1 MMNFEWIM
9 FVKTQTSATKGSQ
22 RDQILLF
29 TPGEERNPGK
39 KGNLLAPVFGRIK
52 LKSEIS
58 VPPKTGKI

>member
-29 TPGEERNPGK
+29 TPGEERNPGI
-39 KGNLLAPVFGRIK
+39 KGNLLAPVFWQNQT
-52 LKSEIS
+52 LAME
-58 VPPKTGKI
+58 